1 MIHHRRG
8 LASATNTPRGKIARC
23 CGHNGH
29 MAESLRSHLLIASP
43 QLADY
48 FRRTVVLVLEHND
61 DGAMGLVLNR
71 ASDAAV
77 RDAVP
82 ALAGLGDPGDLVHVG
97 GPVQPQAVIALGEFE
112 DPAEASR
119 LVAGDLGVVDPDN
132 PEVPLRRA
140 RVYAGYAGWAPE
152 QLETELQADAWIVDP
167 VIPDDPFR
175 DGDLWALALE
185 RKGGEYA
192 LLARMPVDP
201 SVN

>member
-1 MIHHRRG
+1 M
-8 LASATNTPRGKIARC
+8 
-23 CGHNGH
+23 
-29 MAESLRSHLLIASP
+29 
-43 QLADY
+43 
-48 FRRTVVLVLEHND
+48 LVLEHND